1 MIDDAKPEQ
10 RDEVGSEQPE
20 TGAAS
25 LPSPTGKEAEV
36 KTEAAENPEELRLQ
50 CDEHRNLL
58 LRKTAEFDNY
68 RKRIER
74 ERAEVSQAAAVDL
87 IEGLLPLID
96 DLERALEIEADTEA
110 AAAYRTGVELIHKQL
125 LEVLGKRGVMPIETA
140 GKDFD
145 PNVHQALTHEVS
157 PEHREG
163 EIIDELR
170 RGYTIGGR
178 LLRPALVK
186 VAKA

>member
-1 MIDDAKPEQ
+1 MIDDAKLE
-10 RDEVGSEQPE
+10 RRNKVESEQPE
-20 TGAAS
+20 TGTAS
-25 LPSPTGKEAEV
+25 LPVPTGTECEIG
-36 KTEAAENPEELRLQ
+36 TEATENPEKLRLQ
-50 CDEHRNLL
+50 CDEYRDLL

-74 ERAEVSQAAAVDL
+74 ERAEVSHAAAADL
-87 IEGLLPLID
+87 IEELLPLSD
-96 DLERALEIEADTEA
+96 DLDRALEIGADTEA
-110 AAAYRTGVELIHKQL
+110 AAAYRTGVELIYKQL
-125 LEVLGKRGVMPIETA
+125 LEILGKRGVTPIETT

-145 PNVHQALTHEVS
+145 PNVHQALTHEAS
-157 PEHREG
+157 PGYREG
-163 EIIDELR
+163 EVINELR